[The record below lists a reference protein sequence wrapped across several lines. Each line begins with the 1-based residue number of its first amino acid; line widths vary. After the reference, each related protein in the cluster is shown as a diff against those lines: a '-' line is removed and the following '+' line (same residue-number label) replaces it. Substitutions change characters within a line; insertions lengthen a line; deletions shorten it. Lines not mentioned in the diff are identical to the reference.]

1 MRHGQATRITV
12 LLMYN
17 PSQLVVTIK
26 DNGTGAVDLAP
37 KGGLK
42 SLQERLRGEGGSVT
56 LGGVKSRCDRANDLT
71 EYRKTIET
79 RRTMTNPIKLII
91 ADDEMLI
98 VRV

>member
-26 DNGTGAVDLAP
+26 DNGTGAADLAP

-42 SLQERLRGEGGSVT
+42 SLQERLRGEGGSVAIKASNP
-56 LGGVKSRCDRANDLT
+56 GVTVQMILPNK
-71 EYRKTIET
+71 EKQ
-79 RRTMTNPIKLII
+79 
-91 ADDEMLI
+91 
-98 VRV
+98 

>member
-42 SLQERLRGEGGSVT
+42 SLQERLRAEGGSVT
-56 LGGVKSRCDRANDLT
+56 LEASNPGVTVQMILPNT
-71 EYRKTIET
+71 EKTIET